1 MKESVRQTDQG
12 SFSVPN
18 NVAAERRARR
28 TANNAERSPSA
39 CKNTSEEKEM
49 EVLYERCCGIDVHK
63 NMLMVCIFMGARKKE
78 IREFGTMTDDILNLC
93 SWIKETGCQVAAM
106 ESTGVYW
113 KPVYNILESEGIET
127 IVVNAQHIKAVPGRK
142 TDVKDAEWIADLV
155 RHGLVKASYVPNREQ
170 RELREMVRYRNEI
183 VNERARELN
192 RIQAVLEGANIK
204 LASVVSDISC
214 KSSMAML
221 RAIIQ
226 GTTDVEVLSG
236 FAEGK
241 LIHKIPELRK
251 ALKGSIRFHQ
261 MQMLK
266 LQMEHIDFLTKS
278 IEEMD
283 EDIKK
288 KTESMNEYIE
298 LIDEIPGIGRRSAER
313 IIAETGIEMKQFRNA
328 DHFASWAG
336 LVPGCN
342 ESAGKKM
349 SSRIRKGNLHL
360 KSTLVECAHSAIRH
374 KDSYFYAKY
383 CRISARRGGKR
394 ALVAIAHSMALA
406 IYHILLDK
414 EHFCDLGS
422 DYFNTI
428 YAEKIKKR
436 NIQSLEK
443 LGFSVSLS

>member
-1 MKESVRQTDQG
+1 
-12 SFSVPN
+12 
-18 NVAAERRARR
+18 
-28 TANNAERSPSA
+28 
-39 CKNTSEEKEM
+39 M

-63 NMLMVCIFMGARKKE
+63 NMLMVCIFMGTRKKE

-93 SWIKETGCQVAAM
+93 SWIKETGCQVAVM

-192 RIQAVLEGANIK
+192 RIQAVLEGVNIK
-204 LASVVSDISC
+204 LASVVLDISC

-221 RAIIQ
+221 HAIIQ

-283 EDIKK
+283 EDIQK

-336 LVPGCN
+336 LVSGCN

-349 SSRIRKGNLHL
+349 SSRIRKGNLYL